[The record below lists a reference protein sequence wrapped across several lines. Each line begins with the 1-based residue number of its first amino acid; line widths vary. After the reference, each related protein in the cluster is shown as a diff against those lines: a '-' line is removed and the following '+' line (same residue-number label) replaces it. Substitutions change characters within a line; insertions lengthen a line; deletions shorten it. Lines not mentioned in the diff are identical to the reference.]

1 MAVFCPKQSQ
11 VKCMFKARFFPQNIL
26 KLKLNVIADVIAMRL
41 LFQLHNVRF
50 IGHML
55 AKLYLRF
62 MLFYWENS
70 RGKTIGQSR
79 AA

>member
-1 MAVFCPKQSQ
+1 M
-11 VKCMFKARFFPQNIL
+11 
-26 KLKLNVIADVIAMRL
+26 L
-41 LFQLHNVRF
+41 LLLQLCNVRF
-50 IGHML
+50 LGHML
-55 AKLYLRF
+55 AKLYKGF